1 VDIAQ
6 HLLTMLTERSD
17 SSETNSPPFL
27 TKILFGHQPSP
38 ELFAILLVY
47 AVQGILGISRLAV
60 SFFLKDELALSPAEV
75 AAMMGIAALPW
86 TIKPLFGFMS
96 DGLPIFGY
104 RRRPYL
110 ILSGLVGVSAWV
122 SLATVVHTAAA
133 ATFAIVITSL
143 SVAVSD
149 VIVDSL
155 IVERARDESL
165 VDSGSIQSLCWGA
178 AALGGLLT
186 AYFSGLLLEHFSTRT
201 VFAITAVF
209 PLLVSAAAFLITE
222 EPVTSAAEERKTIV
236 KEQVQQL
243 WTALSQK
250 AIWMPTLF
258 LFLWQCTPT
267 AESAFFYFSTNE
279 LGFTP
284 EFLGRVRLVT
294 SLASLLGVWLFQR
307 FLKTIPFR
315 QIFLGMTL
323 FSALIGMT
331 AILLV
336 THTNRTLGI
345 DDHWFALG
353 DSLILTIAGQLT
365 FMPVLILA
373 ARLCPPGIEATLFAM
388 LMSVLNLSGLVSKE
402 GGAILTHLLGVTDTN
417 FDQLWLLVLITNL
430 GSVVPLVFI
439 KLLPNE
445 DPQLIV
451 TNTRSIPPASTIE
464 HQQTGILG
472 NQSFIPN
479 ISPELLEV
487 KSDS

>member
-1 VDIAQ
+1 
-6 HLLTMLTERSD
+6 MLTERSE
-17 SSETNSPPFL
+17 SSENTSHPL
-27 TKILFGHQPSP
+27 IDKILFGHQPTP
-38 ELFAILLVY
+38 ELLAILLVY

-110 ILSGLVGVSAWV
+110 ILSGLIGVAAWV

-178 AALGGLLT
+178 AAVGGLLT
-186 AYFSGLLLEHFSTRT
+186 AYSSGLLLEHFSTRT
-201 VFAITAVF
+201 VFGITAVF
-209 PLLVSAAAFLITE
+209 PLLVSAAAFSISE
-222 EPVTSAAEERKTIV
+222 EPVTSGDGDGKAIV
-236 KEQVQQL
+236 KDQIQQL
-243 WTALSQK
+243 WQALKQK

-294 SLASLLGVWLFQR
+294 SLGSLFGVWFFQR

-323 FSALIGMT
+323 FSAFIGMT
-331 AILLV
+331 TLLLV

-345 DDHWFALG
+345 DDHWFAMG

-365 FMPVLILA
+365 FIPVLILA

-388 LMSVLNLSGLVSKE
+388 LMSVLNLSSLVSKE
-402 GGAILTHLLGVTDTN
+402 GGALLTHLLGVTDTN
-417 FDQLWLLVLITNL
+417 FDNFWLLVLITNV
-430 GSVVPLVFI
+430 GSVIPLVFI
-439 KLLPNE
+439 NLLPNE
-445 DPQLIV
+445 DPQL
-451 TNTRSIPPASTIE
+451 TAGTATLIPPNSEID
-464 HQQTGILG
+464 HPQMGIVG

-479 ISPELLEV
+479 MSPELLEV
-487 KSDS
+487 KSEK

>member
-1 VDIAQ
+1 
-6 HLLTMLTERSD
+6 MLTERSD
-17 SSETNSPPFL
+17 SSETKSHPLL
-27 TKILFGHQPSP
+27 TKILFGHQPTP
-38 ELFAILLVY
+38 ELLAILLVY

-122 SLATVVHTAAA
+122 CLATVVHTAAA
-133 ATFAIVITSL
+133 ATLAIVITSL

-165 VDSGSIQSLCWGA
+165 IDSGSIQSLCWGA

-201 VFAITAVF
+201 VFGITAIF

-222 EPVTSAAEERKTIV
+222 EPVISVASERKAII
-236 KEQVQQL
+236 KDQIQQL
-243 WTALSQK
+243 WAALSQK

-294 SLASLLGVWLFQR
+294 SLASLFGVWLFQR

-315 QIFLGMTL
+315 QIFLWTTL
-323 FSALIGMT
+323 FSTLLGLTAL
-331 AILLV
+331 LLV

-353 DSLILTIAGQLT
+353 DSLVLTIMGQLT

-417 FDQLWLLVLITNL
+417 FDKLWLLVLITNL
-430 GSVVPLVFI
+430 GSVIPLVFI

-445 DPQLIV
+445 DPQLTV
-451 TNTRSIPPASTIE
+451 AMARSIPPASAIE
-464 HQQTGILG
+464 HQPMGIVG
-472 NQSFIPN
+472 SQSFIPN
-479 ISPELLEV
+479 MSPELLDV

>member
-1 VDIAQ
+1 
-6 HLLTMLTERSD
+6 MLTERSE
-17 SSETNSPPFL
+17 SSKNTTHPLIN
-27 TKILFGHQPSP
+27 KILFGHQPTP
-38 ELFAILLVY
+38 ELLAILLVY

-110 ILSGLVGVSAWV
+110 ILSGLVGVAAWV

-178 AALGGLLT
+178 AAVGGLLT
-186 AYFSGLLLEHFSTRT
+186 AYSSGLLLEQFSTRT

-209 PLLVSAAAFLITE
+209 PLLVSAAAFLISE
-222 EPVTSAAEERKTIV
+222 EPVTSGDEEGKAVV
-236 KEQVQQL
+236 KDQIQQL
-243 WTALSQK
+243 WQALKQK

-294 SLASLLGVWLFQR
+294 SLASLVGVWLFQR

-315 QIFLGMTL
+315 TIFLWTTL
-323 FSALIGMT
+323 FSAGLGLT
-331 AILLV
+331 ALLLV
-336 THTNRTLGI
+336 THTNRSLGI

-353 DSLILTIAGQLT
+353 DSLILTIMGQLT

-388 LMSVLNLSGLVSKE
+388 LMSVLNLAGLVSKE

-417 FDQLWLLVLITNL
+417 FDQLWLLVLITNV
-430 GSVVPLVFI
+430 GSVLPLVFI

-445 DPQLIV
+445 DPQL
-451 TNTRSIPPASTIE
+451 TARTASLIPPASAID
-464 HQQTGILG
+464 HPQTGIVG

-479 ISPELLEV
+479 MSPELLEA
-487 KSDS
+487 KAEK

>member
-1 VDIAQ
+1 
-6 HLLTMLTERSD
+6 MLTERSD
-17 SSETNSPPFL
+17 SSETNSHPFIS
-27 TKILFGHQPSP
+27 KILFGHQPSP

-122 SLATVVHTAAA
+122 CLATVVHTAAA
-133 ATFAIVITSL
+133 ATLAIVITSL

-186 AYFSGLLLEHFSTRT
+186 AYSSGLLLEHFSTRT

-209 PLLVSAAAFLITE
+209 PLLVSGAAFLIAE
-222 EPVTSAAEERKTIV
+222 QPVTSVASERKAIV
-236 KEQVQQL
+236 KDQIQQL
-243 WTALSQK
+243 WVALSQK

-267 AESAFFYFSTNE
+267 ADSAFFYFSTNE

-315 QIFLGMTL
+315 QIFVGMTL
-323 FSALIGMT
+323 VSTVIGMT
-331 AILLV
+331 ALLLV
-336 THTNRTLGI
+336 THTNRALGI

-353 DSLILTIAGQLT
+353 DSLILTITGQLT

-402 GGAILTHLLGVTDTN
+402 GGAILTHVLGVTDTN
-417 FDQLWLLVLITNL
+417 FDKLWLLVLITNL
-430 GSVVPLVFI
+430 GSVIPLVFI

-445 DPQLIV
+445 DPQLTV
-451 TNTRSIPPASTIE
+451 SMASIPPAGAIE
-464 HQQTGILG
+464 HQQTGIVG
-472 NQSFIPN
+472 SQSFIPN
-479 ISPELLEV
+479 ISPELLDV
-487 KSDS
+487 KSDH

>member
-1 VDIAQ
+1 
-6 HLLTMLTERSD
+6 MLTERSE
-17 SSETNSPPFL
+17 SSEKTSHPFIN
-27 TKILFGHQPSP
+27 KILFGHQPTP

-110 ILSGLVGVSAWV
+110 ILSGLVGVAAWV

-178 AALGGLLT
+178 AAVGGLLT
-186 AYFSGLLLEHFSTRT
+186 AYSSGLLLEQFSTRT

-209 PLLVSAAAFLITE
+209 PLLVSVAAFLISE
-222 EPVTSAAEERKTIV
+222 EPVTAGDGEGKAIV
-236 KEQVQQL
+236 KDQIQQL
-243 WTALSQK
+243 WQALKQK

-294 SLASLLGVWLFQR
+294 SLASLFGVWFFQR

-315 QIFLGMTL
+315 TIFLWTTL
-323 FSALIGMT
+323 FSAALGLT
-331 AILLV
+331 ALLLV
-336 THTNRTLGI
+336 THTNRSLGI

-353 DSLILTIAGQLT
+353 DSLILTIMGQLT

-388 LMSVLNLSGLVSKE
+388 LMSVLNLAGLVSKE
-402 GGAILTHLLGVTDTN
+402 GGAILTHVLGVTDTN
-417 FDQLWLLVLITNL
+417 FDRLWLLVLITNV
-430 GSVVPLVFI
+430 GSVLPLVFI

-445 DPQLIV
+445 DPQL
-451 TNTRSIPPASTIE
+451 TARTAALIPPASAIE
-464 HQQTGILG
+464 HPQTGIVG
-472 NQSFIPN
+472 NQSFMPN
-479 ISPELLEV
+479 MSPELLEV
-487 KSDS
+487 KSEK

>member
-1 VDIAQ
+1 
-6 HLLTMLTERSD
+6 MLTERSD
-17 SSETNSPPFL
+17 SSETNSHPWL
-27 TKILFGHQPSP
+27 SKILFGHQPTP
-38 ELFAILLVY
+38 ELLAILLVY

-122 SLATVVHTAAA
+122 SLATVVHTATA
-133 ATFAIVITSL
+133 ATVAIVITSL

-178 AALGGLLT
+178 AAVGGLLT

-209 PLLVSAAAFLITE
+209 PLLVSAAAFLIVE
-222 EPVTSAAEERKTIV
+222 EPVTSAAEERTAIV
-236 KEQVQQL
+236 KDQIQQL
-243 WTALSQK
+243 WAALSQK

-307 FLKTIPFR
+307 FFKNIPFR
-315 QIFLGMTL
+315 KIFLGMTL
-323 FSALIGMT
+323 VSALIGMT
-331 AILLV
+331 ALLLV
-336 THTNRTLGI
+336 THTNRSIGI

-445 DPQLIV
+445 DPQLTV
-451 TNTRSIPPASTIE
+451 AMARSIPPASAIE
-464 HQQTGILG
+464 HQQTGIVG

-479 ISPELLEV
+479 MSPEFLDV

>member
-1 VDIAQ
+1 
-6 HLLTMLTERSD
+6 MLTERSE
-17 SSETNSPPFL
+17 SSETKFHPFIS
-27 TKILFGHQPSP
+27 KILFGHQPTP
-38 ELFAILLVY
+38 ELLAILLVY

-60 SFFLKDELALSPAEV
+60 SFFLKDELTLSPAEV

-86 TIKPLFGFMS
+86 TIKPIFGFVS

-110 ILSGLVGVSAWV
+110 ILSGLLGVAAWV
-122 SLATVVHTAAA
+122 SLATIVHTTAAA
-133 ATFAIVITSL
+133 TLAIVMTSL

-178 AALGGLLT
+178 AAVGGVLT
-186 AYFSGLLLEHFSTRT
+186 AYSSGLLLEQFSTRT

-209 PLLVSAAAFLITE
+209 PLLVSMVAFLIDE
-222 EPVTSAAEERKTIV
+222 EPVTSVAGERQALV
-236 KEQVQQL
+236 KDQIQQL
-243 WTALSQK
+243 WQALKQK
-250 AIWMPTLF
+250 AIWMPTVF

-307 FLKTIPFR
+307 FLKTVPFR
-315 QIFLGMTL
+315 KIFLGMTL
-323 FSALIGMT
+323 FSAAIGMT

-336 THTNRTLGI
+336 THTNRILGI

-388 LMSVLNLSGLVSKE
+388 LMSVLNLAGLVSKE

-417 FDQLWLLVLITNL
+417 FDNLWLLVLITNVA
-430 GSVVPLVFI
+430 SVIPLVFI
-439 KLLPNE
+439 KLIPNQ
-445 DPQLIV
+445 DPQLV
-451 TNTRSIPPASTIE
+451 AATERLIPPAGAIE
-464 HQQTGILG
+464 HQQTGIVG

-479 ISPELLEV
+479 LSPELLEV
-487 KSDS
+487 KSEK

>member
-1 VDIAQ
+1 
-6 HLLTMLTERSD
+6 MLTEPSD
-17 SSETNSPPFL
+17 SSDDAHPL
-27 TKILFGHQPSP
+27 ITKILFGHQPSR
-38 ELFAILLVY
+38 ELLAILLVY

-75 AAMMGIAALPW
+75 AALMGIAALPW
-86 TIKPLFGFMS
+86 VIKPVFGFIS

-110 ILSGLVGVSAWV
+110 ILSGLLGVGAWL
-122 SLATVVHTAAA
+122 SLANLVHTAAG
-133 ATFAIVITSL
+133 ATLAIAITSL
-143 SVAVSD
+143 SVAFSD

-155 IVERARDESL
+155 IVERARDES
-165 VDSGSIQSLCWGA
+165 VGKAGSLQALCWGA
-178 AALGGLLT
+178 SAVGGLLT
-186 AYFSGLLLEHFSTRT
+186 AYFSGLLLQHFSTRT
-201 VFAITAVF
+201 VFGLTAAF
-209 PLLVSAAAFLITE
+209 PLLVSAAALWISE
-222 EPVTSAAEERKTIV
+222 EPVALADGNRQTVV
-236 KEQVQQL
+236 KEQMQQL
-243 WTALSQK
+243 WQALTQK

-315 QIFLGMTL
+315 QIFIWTTLLSSLLGLT
-323 FSALIGMT
+323 AL
-331 AILLV
+331 LLV
-336 THTNRTLGI
+336 THTNRSLGI

-353 DSLILTIAGQLT
+353 DSLILTVMGQLT
-365 FMPVLILA
+365 FMPVLVLA

-417 FDQLWLLVLITNL
+417 FDKLWLLVLIANV
-430 GSVVPLVFI
+430 GSMLPLIFI
-439 KLLPNE
+439 NLLPNE
-445 DPQLIV
+445 DPQLI
-451 TNTRSIPPASTIE
+451 TTTSKLIPPSSAIE
-464 HQQTGILG
+464 HQQTGIVG
-472 NQSFIPN
+472 NQSFIP
-479 ISPELLEV
+479 SMLPELLETNEN
-487 KSDS
+487 

>member
-1 VDIAQ
+1 
-6 HLLTMLTERSD
+6 MLTEPSD
-17 SSETNSPPFL
+17 SSDDAHPL
-27 TKILFGHQPSP
+27 ITKILFGHQPSR
-38 ELFAILLVY
+38 ELLAILLVY

-75 AAMMGIAALPW
+75 AALMGIAALPW
-86 TIKPLFGFMS
+86 VIKPVFGFIS

-110 ILSGLVGVSAWV
+110 ILSGLLGVGAWL
-122 SLATVVHTAAA
+122 SLANLVHTAAG
-133 ATFAIVITSL
+133 ATLAISITSL
-143 SVAVSD
+143 SVAFSD

-155 IVERARDESL
+155 IVERARDES
-165 VDSGSIQSLCWGA
+165 VGKAGSLQALCWGA
-178 AALGGLLT
+178 SAVGGLLT
-186 AYFSGLLLEHFSTRT
+186 AYFSGLLLQHFSTRT
-201 VFAITAVF
+201 VFGLTAAF
-209 PLLVSAAAFLITE
+209 PLLVSAAALWISE
-222 EPVTSAAEERKTIV
+222 EPVALADGNRQTVV
-236 KEQVQQL
+236 KEQMQQL
-243 WTALSQK
+243 WQALTQK

-315 QIFLGMTL
+315 QIFIWTTLLSSLLGLT
-323 FSALIGMT
+323 AL
-331 AILLV
+331 LLV
-336 THTNRTLGI
+336 THTNRSLGI

-353 DSLILTIAGQLT
+353 DSLILTVMGQLT
-365 FMPVLILA
+365 FMPVLVLA

-417 FDQLWLLVLITNL
+417 FDKLWLLVLIANV
-430 GSVVPLVFI
+430 GSMLPLIFI
-439 KLLPNE
+439 NLLPNE
-445 DPQLIV
+445 DPQLI
-451 TNTRSIPPASTIE
+451 TTTSKLISPSSAIE
-464 HQQTGILG
+464 HQQTGIVG
-472 NQSFIPN
+472 NQSFIP
-479 ISPELLEV
+479 SMLPELLETNEN
-487 KSDS
+487 

>member
-1 VDIAQ
+1 
-6 HLLTMLTERSD
+6 MLTERSE
-17 SSETNSPPFL
+17 SSENNTHPWL
-27 TKILFGHQPSP
+27 KKILFGHQPTP

-110 ILSGLVGVSAWV
+110 ILSGLVGVAAWV
-122 SLATVVHTAAA
+122 SLATIVHTAAA
-133 ATFAIVITSL
+133 ATFAITITSL
-143 SVAVSD
+143 SVAVGD

-155 IVERARDESL
+155 TVERARDESL
-165 VDSGSIQSLCWGA
+165 ADSGSIQSLCWGA
-178 AALGGLLT
+178 AAVGGLLT
-186 AYFSGLLLEHFSTRT
+186 AYSSGLLLEQFSTRT

-209 PLLVSAAAFLITE
+209 PLLVSGAAFLISE
-222 EPVTSAAEERKTIV
+222 EPVTASDDDGKAVV
-236 KEQVQQL
+236 KDQIQQL
-243 WTALSQK
+243 WQALKQK
-250 AIWMPTLF
+250 AIWMPTVF

-294 SLASLLGVWLFQR
+294 SLASLFGVWFFQR

-315 QIFLGMTL
+315 QIFLWTTL
-323 FSALIGMT
+323 FSAALGLT
-331 AILLV
+331 ALLLV
-336 THTNRTLGI
+336 THTNRSLGI

-353 DSLILTIAGQLT
+353 DSLVLTIMGQLT
-365 FMPVLILA
+365 FMPVLVLA

-388 LMSVLNLSGLVSKE
+388 LMSVLNLAGLVSKE
-402 GGAILTHLLGVTDTN
+402 GGAFLTHILGVTDSN
-417 FDQLWLLVLITNL
+417 FDQLWLLVLITNV
-430 GSVVPLVFI
+430 GSVLPLVFI

-445 DPQLIV
+445 DPQLTARIAK
-451 TNTRSIPPASTIE
+451 SIPPASAID
-464 HQQTGILG
+464 HPKTGIVG

-479 ISPELLEV
+479 MSPELLEV
-487 KSDS
+487 KSEK

>member
-1 VDIAQ
+1 
-6 HLLTMLTERSD
+6 MLTERSD
-17 SSETNSPPFL
+17 SSETKSHPLL
-27 TKILFGHQPSP
+27 TKILFGHQPTP
-38 ELFAILLVY
+38 ELLAILLVY

-122 SLATVVHTAAA
+122 CLATVVHTAAA
-133 ATFAIVITSL
+133 ATLAIVITSL

-165 VDSGSIQSLCWGA
+165 IDSGSIQSLCWGA

-201 VFAITAVF
+201 VFGITAIF

-222 EPVTSAAEERKTIV
+222 EPVISVASERKAII
-236 KEQVQQL
+236 KDQIQQL
-243 WTALSQK
+243 WAALSQK

-267 AESAFFYFSTNE
+267 ADSAFFYFSTNE

-294 SLASLLGVWLFQR
+294 SLASLFGVWLFQR

-315 QIFLGMTL
+315 QIFLWTTL
-323 FSALIGMT
+323 FSTLLGLTAL
-331 AILLV
+331 LLV

-353 DSLILTIAGQLT
+353 DSLVLTIMGQLT

-417 FDQLWLLVLITNL
+417 FDKLWLLVLITNL
-430 GSVVPLVFI
+430 GSVIPLVFI

-445 DPQLIV
+445 DPQLTV
-451 TNTRSIPPASTIE
+451 AMARSIPPASAIE
-464 HQQTGILG
+464 HQPMGIVG
-472 NQSFIPN
+472 SQSFIPN
-479 ISPELLEV
+479 MSPELLDV

>member
-1 VDIAQ
+1 
-6 HLLTMLTERSD
+6 MLTEPSD
-17 SSETNSPPFL
+17 SSDDAHPL
-27 TKILFGHQPSP
+27 ITKILFGHQPSR
-38 ELFAILLVY
+38 ELLAILLVY

-75 AAMMGIAALPW
+75 AALMGIAALPW
-86 TIKPLFGFMS
+86 VIKPVFGFIS

-110 ILSGLVGVSAWV
+110 ILSGLLGVGAWL
-122 SLATVVHTAAA
+122 SLANLVHTAAG
-133 ATFAIVITSL
+133 ATLAIAITSL
-143 SVAVSD
+143 SVAFSD

-155 IVERARDESL
+155 IVERARDES
-165 VDSGSIQSLCWGA
+165 VGKAGSLQALCWGA
-178 AALGGLLT
+178 SAVGGLLT
-186 AYFSGLLLEHFSTRT
+186 AYFSGLLLQHFSTRT
-201 VFAITAVF
+201 VFALTAAF
-209 PLLVSAAAFLITE
+209 PLLVSAAALWISE
-222 EPVTSAAEERKTIV
+222 EPVTLADGNRQTVV
-236 KEQVQQL
+236 KEQIQQL
-243 WTALSQK
+243 WQALTQK

-315 QIFLGMTL
+315 QIFIWTTLLSSLLGLT
-323 FSALIGMT
+323 AL
-331 AILLV
+331 LLV
-336 THTNRTLGI
+336 THTNRSLGI

-353 DSLILTIAGQLT
+353 DSLILTVMGQLT
-365 FMPVLILA
+365 FMPVLVLA

-417 FDQLWLLVLITNL
+417 FDKLWLLVLIANV
-430 GSVVPLVFI
+430 GSMLPLIFI
-439 KLLPNE
+439 NLLPNE
-445 DPQLIV
+445 DPQLI
-451 TNTRSIPPASTIE
+451 TTTSKLIPPSSAIE
-464 HQQTGILG
+464 HQQTGIVG
-472 NQSFIPN
+472 NQSFIP
-479 ISPELLEV
+479 SLLPELVETNEN
-487 KSDS
+487 

>member
-1 VDIAQ
+1 
-6 HLLTMLTERSD
+6 MLTEPSD
-17 SSETNSPPFL
+17 SSDDAHPL
-27 TKILFGHQPSP
+27 ITKMLFGHQPSR
-38 ELFAILLVY
+38 ELLAILLVY

-75 AAMMGIAALPW
+75 AALMGIAALPW
-86 TIKPLFGFMS
+86 VIKPVFGFIS

-110 ILSGLVGVSAWV
+110 ILSGLLGVGAWL
-122 SLATVVHTAAA
+122 SLANLVHTAAG
-133 ATFAIVITSL
+133 ATLAIAITSL
-143 SVAVSD
+143 SVAFSD

-155 IVERARDESL
+155 IVERARDES
-165 VDSGSIQSLCWGA
+165 VGKAGSLQALCWGA
-178 AALGGLLT
+178 SAVGGLLT
-186 AYFSGLLLEHFSTRT
+186 AYFSGLLLQHFSTRT
-201 VFAITAVF
+201 VFALTAAF
-209 PLLVSAAAFLITE
+209 PLLVSAAALWISE
-222 EPVTSAAEERKTIV
+222 EPVTLADGNRQTVV
-236 KEQVQQL
+236 KEQMQQL
-243 WTALSQK
+243 WQALSQK

-315 QIFLGMTL
+315 KIFIWTTLLSSLLGLT
-323 FSALIGMT
+323 AL
-331 AILLV
+331 LLV
-336 THTNRTLGI
+336 THTNRSLGI

-353 DSLILTIAGQLT
+353 DSLILTVMGQLT
-365 FMPVLILA
+365 FMPVLVLA

-417 FDQLWLLVLITNL
+417 FDKLWLLVLIANV
-430 GSVVPLVFI
+430 GSMLPLIFI
-439 KLLPNE
+439 NLLPNE
-445 DPQLIV
+445 DPQLI
-451 TNTRSIPPASTIE
+451 
-464 HQQTGILG
+464 
-472 NQSFIPN
+472 
-479 ISPELLEV
+479 
-487 KSDS
+487 

>member
-1 VDIAQ
+1 
-6 HLLTMLTERSD
+6 MLTEPSD
-17 SSETNSPPFL
+17 SSETNSHPFIS
-27 TKILFGHQPSP
+27 KILFGHQPTP
-38 ELFAILLVY
+38 ELLAILLVY

-122 SLATVVHTAAA
+122 CLATVVHTAAA
-133 ATFAIVITSL
+133 ATLAIVITSL

-155 IVERARDESL
+155 IVERARNESL
-165 VDSGSIQSLCWGA
+165 VDSGRIQSLCWGA

-186 AYFSGLLLEHFSTRT
+186 AYSSGLLLEHFSTRT
-201 VFAITAVF
+201 VFGITAIF

-222 EPVTSAAEERKTIV
+222 EPVTSAASERKAII
-236 KEQVQQL
+236 KDQIQQL
-243 WTALSQK
+243 WAALSQK

-267 AESAFFYFSTNE
+267 ADSAFFYFSTNE

-307 FLKTIPFR
+307 FLKNIPFR

-323 FSALIGMT
+323 VSALIGMT
-331 AILLV
+331 ALLLV
-336 THTNRTLGI
+336 THTNRMLGI

-353 DSLILTIAGQLT
+353 DSLILTITGQLT

-430 GSVVPLVFI
+430 GSVIPLVFI

-445 DPQLIV
+445 DPQLTV
-451 TNTRSIPPASTIE
+451 VAARSIPPASAIE
-464 HQQTGILG
+464 HQPMGIVG

-479 ISPELLEV
+479 MSPELLDV

>member
-1 VDIAQ
+1 
-6 HLLTMLTERSD
+6 MLTEPSD
-17 SSETNSPPFL
+17 SSDDAHPL
-27 TKILFGHQPSP
+27 ITKILFGHQPSR
-38 ELFAILLVY
+38 ELLAILLVY

-75 AAMMGIAALPW
+75 AALMGIAALPW
-86 TIKPLFGFMS
+86 VIKPVFGFIS

-110 ILSGLVGVSAWV
+110 ILSGLLGVGAWL
-122 SLATVVHTAAA
+122 SLANLVHTAAG
-133 ATFAIVITSL
+133 ATLAISITSL
-143 SVAVSD
+143 SVAFSD

-155 IVERARDESL
+155 IVERARDES
-165 VDSGSIQSLCWGA
+165 VGKAGSLQALCWGA
-178 AALGGLLT
+178 SAVGGLLT
-186 AYFSGLLLEHFSTRT
+186 AYFSGLLLQHFSTRT
-201 VFAITAVF
+201 VFGLTAAF
-209 PLLVSAAAFLITE
+209 PLLVSAAALWISE
-222 EPVTSAAEERKTIV
+222 EPVALADGNRQTVV
-236 KEQVQQL
+236 KEQMQQL
-243 WTALSQK
+243 WQALTQK

-315 QIFLGMTL
+315 QIFIWTTLLSSLLGLT
-323 FSALIGMT
+323 AL
-331 AILLV
+331 LLV
-336 THTNRTLGI
+336 THTNRSLGI

-353 DSLILTIAGQLT
+353 DSLILTVMGQLT
-365 FMPVLILA
+365 FMPVLVLA

-417 FDQLWLLVLITNL
+417 FDKLWLLVLIANV
-430 GSVVPLVFI
+430 GSMLPLIFI
-439 KLLPNE
+439 NLLPNE
-445 DPQLIV
+445 DPQLI
-451 TNTRSIPPASTIE
+451 TITSKLISPSSAIE
-464 HQQTGILG
+464 HQQTGIVG
-472 NQSFIPN
+472 NQSFIP
-479 ISPELLEV
+479 SMLPELLETNEN
-487 KSDS
+487 